1 MKKLFIVL
9 CGMFFMAN
17 SAFAAAANANPNAEK
32 CFEWQEKDVYL
43 KVFFNN
49 NSSDIPTINGT
60 NCTEKIKTELEPYL
74 KNKEKDDL
82 LVALIGTASQSASD
96 PHNATLS
103 KRRTAT
109 IKRTIQA
116 INNKIEV
123 VEYGAG
129 EVNAYKVEKPDDR
142 AVVIWF
148 STKDEHIS
156 DADRKTLNDTYTKL
170 MGFGFISAERN
181 VWKDAEG
188 KFNTSRLLSDSVA
201 GVVLGT
207 AGGLITSSVVKK
219 NQLEDGFED
228 IKCTIGGQTVGAW
241 GDEMFVGKH

>member
-17 SAFAAAANANPNAEK
+17 SAFADSVNKKAEK
-32 CFEWQEKDVYL
+32 CFEWQKEGVYL
-43 KVFFNN
+43 KVFFDND
-49 NSSDIPTINGT
+49 SSEIPTINDK
-60 NCTEKIKTELEPYL
+60 NCTDEIKNALTQYL
-74 KNKEKDDL
+74 KDRTKEDL
-82 LVALIGTASQSASD
+82 IVALIGTASQSAEYKHNYDLSD
-96 PHNATLS
+96 D
-103 KRRTAT
+103 R
-109 IKRTIQA
+109 IKSIKPIIQQ
-116 INNKIEV
+116 INDQIDIKSYV
-123 VEYGAG
+123 AG
-129 EVNAYKVEKPDDR
+129 EANASKVENPGDR

-148 STKDEHIS
+148 STKDKYIS
-156 DADRKTLNDTYTKL
+156 DADRKKLNDTHTKL

>member
-17 SAFAAAANANPNAEK
+17 SALADTVNKKADK
-32 CFEWQEKDVYL
+32 CFEWQKEGVYL
-43 KVFFNN
+43 KVFFDN
-49 NSSDIPTINGT
+49 NSSDIPTINNK
-60 NCTEKIKTELEPYL
+60 NCTDEIKNALTQYL
-74 KNKEKDDL
+74 KDRKEEDL
-82 LVALIGTASQSASD
+82 IVALIGTTSQSAGYE
-96 PHNATLS
+96 HNYELAADRINS
-103 KRRTAT
+103 
-109 IKRTIQA
+109 IKPIIQQ
-116 INNKIEV
+116 INNQIKIES
-123 VEYGAG
+123 YIAG
-129 EVNAYKVEKPDDR
+129 EANASKNEENPNDR

-156 DADRKTLNDTYTKL
+156 DADRKTLNDTHTKL